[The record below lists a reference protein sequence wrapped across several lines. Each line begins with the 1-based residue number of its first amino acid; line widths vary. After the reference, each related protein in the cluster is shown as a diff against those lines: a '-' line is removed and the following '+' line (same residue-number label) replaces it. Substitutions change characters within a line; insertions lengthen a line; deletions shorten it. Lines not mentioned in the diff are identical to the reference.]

1 MKQRVLVVDD
11 DKLVADTL
19 SLIFKANGFEAEAC
33 YSAAEGLERA
43 RTYDPELLLCDV
55 TMPETTG
62 LEMIAKI
69 DRELPDC
76 RILMLT
82 AYSTNFDKVGEQS
95 RTMRRPVSVLSKP
108 CRPEELLRE
117 CGALLLKTA

>member
-19 SLIFKANGFEAEAC
+19 SLIFKANGFEAVAC

-43 RTYDPELLLCDV
+43 RTYGPELLLCDV

-62 LEMIAKI
+62 LELAAKI
-69 DRELPDC
+69 DREMPEC
-76 RILMLT
+76 KILMLT
-82 AYSTNFDKVGEQS
+82 AYSTNLAKVGEQS
-95 RTMRRPVSVLSKP
+95 LQMSRPVNVLSKP
-108 CRPEELLRE
+108 CRPEDLLRE
-117 CGALLLKTA
+117 AGALLAAR

>member
-1 MKQRVLVVDD
+1 MFGPRCDMKQRVWVVDD

-19 SLIFKANGFEAEAC
+19 SLIFRANGFEAVAC

-62 LEMIAKI
+62 LELAANI
-69 DRELPDC
+69 DREIPDC
-76 RILMLT
+76 KILMLT
-82 AYSTNFDKVGEQS
+82 AYSTNLAKVGEES
-95 RTMRRPVSVLSKP
+95 EKMRRPMNALTKP
-108 CRPEELLRE
+108 RP
-117 CGALLLKTA
+117 

>member
-19 SLIFKANGFEAEAC
+19 SLIFKANGFDAEAC

-62 LEMIAKI
+62 LELAVKI
-69 DRELPDC
+69 DREMPEC
-76 RILMLT
+76 KILMLT
-82 AYSTNFDKVGEQS
+82 AYSTNLVKVGEQAQQMS
-95 RTMRRPVSVLSKP
+95 RPLSVLSKP
-108 CRPEELLRE
+108 CRPEDLLRE
-117 CGALLLKTA
+117 AGALLRSA

>member
-19 SLIFKANGFEAEAC
+19 SLIFRANGFDSEAC

-62 LEMIAKI
+62 LELAEKI
-69 DRELPDC
+69 DRELPEC

-82 AYSTNFDKVGEQS
+82 AYSTNLAKVGEQS
-95 RTMRRPVSVLSKP
+95 SKMLRPVNVLTKP
-108 CRPEELLRE
+108 CRPEDLLRE
-117 CGALLLKTA
+117 ADTLLRAS